1 MYNVR
6 ENFLDLKT
14 EALKNLEESQFENKV
29 DEKVLPVLDIIN
41 ASNDYYTSSS
51 CSGRIVLLEIPV
63 IGDKINARFLGK
75 WHRVITFDDL
85 QLAISHA
92 EKGLLWLL
100 AQSPVIHVGAKSV
113 SSADKLLK
121 IAVSSGLKN
130 SGFKSAGKKVV
141 VEICST
147 ERLDAPVGR
156 DGRFFCNEEYFSL
169 LIEIANNIIE
179 KSYFKLQRFENE
191 LKKRL

>member
-1 MYNVR
+1 MFILSTDRYVEGIKNMYNVR

-100 AQSPVIHVGAKSV
+100 
-113 SSADKLLK
+113 K